1 MFILYFYIHLYS
13 SEKLIYNMA
22 VTSFTNSLNQRET
35 LQDFGHEDVNE
46 LKYDVRLKMEDSKL
60 ENQDSDLKVKVYLQK
75 LAKVKKIMKA
85 EKVIECPTCGKIC
98 SSKLS
103 LRNHFRMHLRVDC
116 PHCGKSLS
124 KCSNFQLHQRR
135 CTKVLSSRF
144 QCTICNK
151 KFYAKQD
158 LQRHYKRCQREPD
171 VQKCH
176 ICDFGTSSKREF
188 RTHLKTHT
196 RKYSRTQVYQCQL
209 CDFQSVGNKTIF
221 EKHARVH
228 KLKSHKKSI
237 EQTKFICEQ
246 CDYKTKRRFD
256 LKVHI
261 LRIHDKPKP
270 KSTKT
275 QPKCSFCDYTSS
287 NQWTVTRHEEKC
299 SFSGP
304 EILCLF

>member
-1 MFILYFYIHLYS
+1 
-13 SEKLIYNMA
+13 MA

-35 LQDFGHEDVNE
+35 QDFGHDDVNE

-60 ENQDSDLKVKVYLQK
+60 ENQDSDLKVKAYLQK
-75 LAKVKKIMKA
+75 LAKVKKMKA
-85 EKVIECPTCGKIC
+85 EKVECPTCGLIC
-98 SSKLS
+98 SSKKKLS
-103 LRNHFRMHLRVDC
+103 NHVRRHFTVDC

-124 KCSNFQLHQRR
+124 KGSNFHMHQRR
-135 CTKVLSSRF
+135 CTKDLSSRF

-158 LQRHYKRCQREPD
+158 LQRHCKRVETCQPGD
-171 VQKCH
+171 KKCH
-176 ICDFGTSSKREF
+176 ICDFRTSSKREF
-188 RTHLKTHT
+188 RTHVKTHT

-221 EKHARVH
+221 EKHGRVH
-228 KLKSHKKSI
+228 KVKLHKKLN
-237 EQTKFICEQ
+237 EQTKFKCEQ

-256 LKVHI
+256 LKGHI
-261 LRIHDKPKP
+261 LRIHDKPKL

-275 QPKCSFCDYTSS
+275 PPKCSFCDYTSS

>member
-1 MFILYFYIHLYS
+1 
-13 SEKLIYNMA
+13 MA

-124 KCSNFQLHQRR
+124 KCSNFQLHKRR

-221 EKHARVH
+221 EKHGRVH
-228 KLKSHKKSI
+228 KLKLPKKLN
-237 EQTKFICEQ
+237 EQTKLKCEQ
-246 CDYKTKRRFD
+246 CDYKTKRKFD

-261 LRIHDKPKP
+261 LRIHDKPK
-270 KSTKT
+270 TKT
-275 QPKCSFCDYTSS
+275 TKTMPKCSFCDYTAS
-287 NQWTVTRHEEKC
+287 NQWNVTRHEEKC

>member
-1 MFILYFYIHLYS
+1 
-13 SEKLIYNMA
+13 MA

-98 SSKLS
+98 PSKLS

-188 RTHLKTHT
+188 RTHVKTHT

-221 EKHARVH
+221 EKHGRLH
-228 KLKSHKKSI
+228 KLKLPKPKKLN
-237 EQTKFICEQ
+237 EQTKLKCEQ
-246 CDYKTKRRFD
+246 CDYKTKRKFD

-261 LRIHDKPKP
+261 LRIHDKPK
-270 KSTKT
+270 TKT
-275 QPKCSFCDYTSS
+275 TKTMPKCSFCDYTAS
-287 NQWTVTRHEEKC
+287 NQWNVTRHEEKC

>member
-188 RTHLKTHT
+188 RTHVKTHT

-221 EKHARVH
+221 EKHGRVH
-228 KLKSHKKSI
+228 KLKLPKKLN
-237 EQTKFICEQ
+237 EQTKLKCEQ
-246 CDYKTKRRFD
+246 CDYKTKRKFD

-261 LRIHDKPKP
+261 LRIHDKPK
-270 KSTKT
+270 TKT
-275 QPKCSFCDYTSS
+275 TKTMPKCSFCDYTAI
-287 NQWTVTRHEEKC
+287 NQWNVTRHEEKC